1 MHCNAM
7 VPWPCVFL
15 EKYSREY
22 PPSCC
27 YSYILTY
34 ICTWFA
40 VHISASCLDAQSG
53 AFSCRV
59 DEFLKPQSC
68 LYFNGHKLA
77 TNKKGKNPAYFH
89 CVVLLTSP
97 HGGLEATEVVHG
109 WLNKWKEHS
118 KLHKIKREGL
128 DFINESKTQHLIA
141 HSNFM
146 FCCLSLK
153 PGISHTLFLPE
164 AYTPSILL

>member
-1 MHCNAM
+1 MCIFGKIFTRISSKLLLLVH
-7 VPWPCVFL
+7 
-15 EKYSREY
+15 
-22 PPSCC
+22 
-27 YSYILTY
+27 TY
-34 ICTWFA
+34 ICTRFA

-109 WLNKWKEHS
+109 WLNKWTEHS

-128 DFINESKTQHLIA
+128 NFINESKTQHL
-141 HSNFM
+141 SNCSFE
-146 FCCLSLK
+146 
-153 PGISHTLFLPE
+153 SHVLLFNTWYKSHPF
-164 AYTPSILL
+164 PSRSI